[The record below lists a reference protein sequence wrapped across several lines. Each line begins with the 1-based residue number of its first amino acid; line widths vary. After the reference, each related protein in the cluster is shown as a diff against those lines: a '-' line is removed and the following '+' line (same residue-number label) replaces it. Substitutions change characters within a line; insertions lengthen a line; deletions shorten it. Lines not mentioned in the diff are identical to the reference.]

1 MNSFQFSVF
10 SFQLRGVLAWAF
22 PPRLTKPTCN
32 LNHRL
37 DSDTTQQSTSRWL
50 KPTTDNR
57 QPPFRRL
64 ITLILPLLFIV
75 VLFMLANWCF
85 PLPKARLHPPVS
97 QIVLDRNGEWLRAFL
112 ADDGMWRIAT
122 SSQQPAISKLT
133 AERIGQQPVLMADS
147 HLPKNPFTDSRRL
160 MADSHLLHQAI
171 LTSEDRWFY
180 YHYGINPV
188 SIATAFY
195 DNLKAGEV
203 VRGGSTITMQLAR
216 LMEPKARSIPNK
228 LIEMFRA
235 LQLEHAYSKSE
246 ILTSYFNMLPYGGN
260 IVGTAAASRFYFN
273 KPQHA
278 LSLGEAALL
287 AAIPNAPERL
297 RPDRFPENARKARK
311 KVLNRLLA
319 RRQISERQW
328 QEAVQE
334 PIPHKRHPLPFKAP
348 HLSRLL
354 VKHAKSTTDDRIYT
368 TIDAQVQE
376 TAVRILREYLDAE
389 RKPNLRGSHSTST
402 GAIIVMDTQSRQV
415 LAMVGSHDFFD
426 RSALGQINGTLA
438 PRSPG
443 SALKP
448 FVYALAMEE
457 GLITPETLL
466 FDVPVTYAGY
476 EPVNY
481 DGKYNGYVTARQAL
495 ARSLNVPAVNLNARL
510 KNRTSNSPPIQD
522 SKARVGGSTL
532 HAFLKQAGISTLAP
546 AQKYGLSMV
555 LGGCE
560 VNLLELTTLY
570 AGLANMGEFGPY
582 QLMLSRNSRRKNSS
596 QPSAVSSQKDSQYT
610 GNRKPKAERER
621 SKRPENQSLQRLLR
635 KETCFIITEMLT
647 NAQLPTNTVRN
658 AEAFERTMNLP
669 KIAWK
674 TGTSYGHRDAWC
686 IGYSPKLTIGVWLG
700 NFNGKGVPM
709 LSGTDAATPILF
721 ALFTALT
728 GQDMHGWFT
737 EPEQLKTRQVCALS
751 GAPVSSHCPV
761 HKEDVY
767 IPGISSV
774 AVCTIHK
781 RIYVDEAT
789 GYSLCSH
796 CRKNSRQPSAV
807 SRQQNSDQRSAL
819 SRKPIR
825 GLRRS
830 QQESVT
836 STESLL
842 TEGFR
847 KPKVSESHST
857 THTVLNETQAQIFE
871 EWPADAATWLA
882 ENGFAVSVL
891 PKHNPLCTGTIAGN
905 APIILSPAA
914 DTIYYIREGIPLEN
928 QKIRLTASA
937 SSRTQDLFWFLDG
950 ELIFQGSAGEQYW
963 LTPARGKHVLTCVD
977 AEGRSATRPLHISLI
992 R

>member
-1 MNSFQFSVF
+1 MTVMLSF
-10 SFQLRGVLAWAF
+10 L
-22 PPRLTKPTCN
+22 
-32 LNHRL
+32 
-37 DSDTTQQSTSRWL
+37 
-50 KPTTDNR
+50 
-57 QPPFRRL
+57 L
-64 ITLILPLLFIV
+64 IVI
-75 VLFMLANWCF
+75 LFMLANWCF

-112 ADDGMWRIAT
+112 ADDGMWRF
-122 SSQQPAISKLT
+122 SYQSQQIFNKSAPSLT
-133 AERIGQQPVLMADS
+133 QNS
-147 HLPKNPFTDSRRL
+147 HYGTNATTDTYSP
-160 MADSHLLHQAI
+160 LLHQAI
-171 LTSEDRWFY
+171 LISEDRWFY
-180 YHYGINPV
+180 YHYGINPI
-188 SIATAFY
+188 SIATAIY

-216 LMEPKARSIPNK
+216 LMEPKARNIPNK
-228 LIEMFRA
+228 FIEMFRA
-235 LQLEHAYSKSE
+235 FQLEHAYSKSE
-246 ILTSYFNMLPYGGN
+246 ILTFYFNMLPYGGN

-273 KPQHA
+273 KPQHT

-297 RPDRFPENARKARK
+297 RPDRFPENARKARE

-319 RRQISERQW
+319 RRQISEQQW

-334 PIPHKRHPLPFKAP
+334 PIPHKRYPLPFKAP

-354 VKHAKSTTDDRIYT
+354 IKENRKKFGVRNPSHSRTTNGRIHT
-368 TIDAQVQE
+368 TIDAKVQD
-376 TAVRILREYLDAE
+376 TAARLLSEYLGDAA
-389 RKPNLRGSHSTST
+389 RKPSLRGSHSTST
-402 GAIIVMDTQSRQV
+402 GAIIVMDTQNRHI

-426 RSALGQINGTLA
+426 RKALGQINGTLA

-448 FVYALAMEE
+448 FVYALAMQE

-466 FDVPVTYAGY
+466 FDVPVTYADY
-476 EPVNY
+476 TPVNY

-495 ARSLNVPAVNLNARL
+495 ARSLNVPAVSLNARL
-510 KNRTSNSPPIQD
+510 KNR
-522 SKARVGGSTL
+522 TL

-582 QLMLSRNSRRKNSS
+582 QLTKPH
-596 QPSAVSSQKDSQYT
+596 QPKTENY
-610 GNRKPKAERER
+610 
-621 SKRPENQSLQRLLR
+621 SKRLLR
-635 KETCFIITEMLT
+635 QETSFIITEMLT
-647 NAQLPTNTVRN
+647 NSQLPTNTVKN
-658 AEAFERTMNLP
+658 PEAFERTMNLP

-686 IGYSPKLTIGVWLG
+686 IGYSPTFTIGVWLG
-700 NFNGKGVPM
+700 NFDGKGTPM

-728 GQDMHGWFT
+728 GQDTHHWFT
-737 EPEQLKTRQVCALS
+737 KPEQLKTRQVCTLS
-751 GAPVSSHCPV
+751 GAPVSPHCPT

-767 IPGISSV
+767 IPGVSSV
-774 AVCTIHK
+774 TVCTIHK
-781 RIYVDEAT
+781 PIYVDEST

-796 CRKNSRQPSAV
+796 CWGNNDGSTGPS
-807 SRQQNSDQRSAL
+807 
-819 SRKPIR
+819 K
-825 GLRRS
+825 
-830 QQESVT
+830 
-836 STESLL
+836 
-842 TEGFR
+842 
-847 KPKVSESHST
+847 K
-857 THTVLNETQAQIFE
+857 IFE

-891 PKHNPLCTGTIAGN
+891 PAHNPLCTGTISGN
-905 APIILSPAA
+905 APIILSPAE
-914 DTIYYIREGIPLEN
+914 DTTYYIREGVSLEN

-950 ELIFQGSAGEQYW
+950 ELIFQGNAGEQYW
-963 LTPARGKHVLTCVD
+963 LTPTRGKHVLTCVD
-977 AEGRSATRPLHISLI
+977 AEGRSATRPLHISVI

>member
-1 MNSFQFSVF
+1 MMNSFQFSVF
-10 SFQLRGVLAWAF
+10 SFQLRGF
-22 PPRLTKPTCN
+22 RLTSPSSN
-32 LNHRL
+32 RHPLFGRL
-37 DSDTTQQSTSRWL
+37 MPVMLSFL
-50 KPTTDNR
+50 
-57 QPPFRRL
+57 L
-64 ITLILPLLFIV
+64 IVT
-75 VLFMLANWCF
+75 LFMVANWCF

-112 ADDGMWRIAT
+112 ADDGMWRF
-122 SSQQPAISKLT
+122 SHQSQQIFNESVPSLT
-133 AERIGQQPVLMADS
+133 ENS
-147 HLPKNPFTDSRRL
+147 HHETNATPDTYSP
-160 MADSHLLHQAI
+160 LLHQAI

-180 YHYGINPV
+180 YHYGINPI
-188 SIATAFY
+188 SIATALY

-216 LMEPKARSIPNK
+216 LMEPKARNIPNK
-228 LIEMFRA
+228 CIEMFRA
-235 LQLEHAYSKSE
+235 FQLEHAYSKSE
-246 ILTSYFNMLPYGGN
+246 ILTFYFNMLPYGGN

-273 KPQHA
+273 KPQHT

-297 RPDRFPENARKARK
+297 RPDRFPENARKARE

-319 RRQISERQW
+319 RRQISEQQW
-328 QEAVQE
+328 QEAIQE
-334 PIPHKRHPLPFKAP
+334 PIPHKRYPLPFKAP

-354 VKHAKSTTDDRIYT
+354 IKENRKKFGVRNPSHSLIKENRKKFGVRNPSHSRTQDGRIHT
-368 TIDAQVQE
+368 TIDAKVQD
-376 TAVRILREYLDAE
+376 TAARLLNEYLVDAA
-389 RKPNLRGSHSTST
+389 RKPSLRGSHSTST
-402 GAIIVMDTQSRQV
+402 GAIIVMDTQNRHI

-426 RSALGQINGTLA
+426 RKALGQINGTLA

-466 FDVPVTYAGY
+466 FDVPVTHADYT
-476 EPVNY
+476 PVNY

-510 KNRTSNSPPIQD
+510 KNR
-522 SKARVGGSTL
+522 TL

-582 QLMLSRNSRRKNSS
+582 QLTKPH
-596 QPSAVSSQKDSQYT
+596 QPKT
-610 GNRKPKAERER
+610 ENH
-621 SKRPENQSLQRLLR
+621 SKRLLR
-635 KETCFIITEMLT
+635 QETSFIITEMLT
-647 NAQLPTNTVRN
+647 NSQLPTNTVKN
-658 AEAFERTMNLP
+658 PEAFERTMNLP

-686 IGYSPKLTIGVWLG
+686 IGYSPTFTIGVWLG
-700 NFNGKGVPM
+700 NFDGKGTPL

-728 GQDMHGWFT
+728 GQDTHHWFT
-737 EPEQLKTRQVCALS
+737 KPEQLKTRQVCALS
-751 GAPVSSHCPV
+751 GAPVSPHCPT

-767 IPGISSV
+767 IPGVSSV
-774 AVCTIHK
+774 AVCAIHK
-781 RIYVDEAT
+781 PIYVDAST

-796 CRKNSRQPSAV
+796 CWGN
-807 SRQQNSDQRSAL
+807 NN
-819 SRKPIR
+819 
-825 GLRRS
+825 G
-830 QQESVT
+830 
-836 STESLL
+836 ST
-842 TEGFR
+842 GHD
-847 KPKVSESHST
+847 KK
-857 THTVLNETQAQIFE
+857 IFE

-891 PKHNPLCTGTIAGN
+891 PAHNPLCTGTIAGN
-905 APIILSPAA
+905 VPIILSPAA
-914 DTIYYIREGIPLEN
+914 DTTYYIREGVPLEN

-937 SSRTQDLFWFLDG
+937 SSRTQELFWFLDG
-950 ELIFQGSAGEQYW
+950 ELIFQGNAGEQYW

-977 AEGRSATRPLHISLI
+977 AEGRSATRPLHISVI

>member
-1 MNSFQFSVF
+1 MMRNSYQSEPPTRLRYNTAKHELGIRVF
-10 SFQLRGVLAWAF
+10 SYQFWHNLWQVCF
-22 PPRLTKPTCN
+22 RLP
-32 LNHRL
+32 LQGL
-37 DSDTTQQSTSRWL
+37 LL
-50 KPTTDNR
+50 KTVN
-57 QPPFRRL
+57 RRL
-64 ITLILPLLFIV
+64 ITLMLPLFLIIT
-75 VLFMLANWCF
+75 LSMLANWCF

-112 ADDGMWRIAT
+112 ADDGMWRIAVSHWGNVQAKT
-122 SSQQPAISKLT
+122 PSAVSKIADSRTVLT
-133 AERIGQQPVLMADS
+133 AKQADS
-147 HLPKNPFTDSRRL
+147 HSP
-160 MADSHLLHQAI
+160 LLHQAM

-188 SIATAFY
+188 SIATALY

-246 ILTSYFNMLPYGGN
+246 ILTFYFNMLPYGGN
-260 IVGTAAASRFYFN
+260 IVGTATASRFYFN

-297 RPDRFPENARKARK
+297 RPDRFPENARKARE

-319 RRQISERQW
+319 RRQISEQQW

-334 PIPHKRHPLPFKAP
+334 PIPRKRYPLPFKAP
-348 HLSRLL
+348 HLSRML
-354 VKHAKSTTDDRIYT
+354 VKENQSHAKPYPSTRLPHLQRHEWMGKTDGRIYT
-368 TIDAQVQE
+368 TIDARVQE
-376 TAVRILREYLDAE
+376 TAVRILSEYLEAE
-389 RKPNLRGSHSTST
+389 RKFSLRGSHNTST
-402 GAIIVMDTQSRQV
+402 GAIIVMDTQNRHV

-426 RSALGQINGTLA
+426 REALGQVNGTLA

-448 FVYALAMEE
+448 FVYALAMEQ

-466 FDVPVTYAGY
+466 FDVPITYAGY

-481 DGKYNGYVTARQAL
+481 NGKYNGYVTARQAL

-510 KNRTSNSPPIQD
+510 KN
-522 SKARVGGSTL
+522 VTL
-532 HAFLKQAGISTLAP
+532 HAFLKQAGISTLAS

-570 AGLANMGEFGPY
+570 VGLANMGEFGSY
-582 QLMLSRNSRRKNSS
+582 QLTLPRNSRRGEVTSPLQGFRKPRVENHSS
-596 QPSAVSSQKDSQYT
+596 QH
-610 GNRKPKAERER
+610 
-621 SKRPENQSLQRLLR
+621 LLR
-635 KETCFIITEMLT
+635 KETSFIITEMLT
-647 NAQLPTNTVRN
+647 DSQLPTNTVKN
-658 AEAFERTMNLP
+658 PEAFERTMNLP

-686 IGYSPKLTIGVWLG
+686 IGYSPTLTIGVWLG
-700 NFNGKGVPM
+700 NFNGKGAPM
-709 LSGTDAATPILF
+709 LSGAEAATPILF

-728 GQDMHGWFT
+728 GQDTHRWFT
-737 EPEQLKTRQVCALS
+737 KPEQLKTRQVCALS
-751 GAPVSSHCPV
+751 GAPVSSHCPI
-761 HKEDVY
+761 HKDDVY

-796 CRKNSRQPSAV
+796 CRKNSCQRSAV
-807 SRQQNSDQRSAL
+807 SRQKDSQYTE
-819 SRKPIR
+819 SRKP
-825 GLRRS
+825 
-830 QQESVT
+830 
-836 STESLL
+836 
-842 TEGFR
+842 
-847 KPKVSESHST
+847 KAESHFT
-857 THTVLNETQAQIFE
+857 TGTSLKDAQAQIFE
-871 EWPADAATWLA
+871 EWPANAATWLA
-882 ENGFAVSVL
+882 ENGFAVPVL

-905 APIILSPAA
+905 APIILSPAE
-914 DTIYYIREGIPLEN
+914 DTIYYIREGVPLEN
-928 QKIRLTASA
+928 QKIRLIASA

-950 ELIFQGSAGEQYW
+950 ELIFQGNAGEQYW
-963 LTPARGKHVLTCVD
+963 LTPAKGKHVLTCVD
-977 AEGRSATRPLHISLI
+977 AEGRSATRPLHISVF
-992 R
+992 

>member
-1 MNSFQFSVF
+1 MMKNSYQSEPSTRLRYNTAKHELGIRVF
-10 SFQLRGVLAWAF
+10 SYQFWHNLWQVCF
-22 PPRLTKPTCN
+22 RLP
-32 LNHRL
+32 LQGL
-37 DSDTTQQSTSRWL
+37 LL
-50 KPTTDNR
+50 KTVN
-57 QPPFRRL
+57 RRL
-64 ITLILPLLFIV
+64 ITLMLPLFLIIT
-75 VLFMLANWCF
+75 LSMLANWCF

-112 ADDGMWRIAT
+112 ADDSMWRFSRQLSVISYQSQEVFDKPDT
-122 SSQQPAISKLT
+122 SLT
-133 AERIGQQPVLMADS
+133 ENSYREA
-147 HLPKNPFTDSRRL
+147 NTTTDNYF
-160 MADSHLLHQAI
+160 LHQAM

-188 SIATAFY
+188 SIATALY

-203 VRGGSTITMQLAR
+203 VRGGSTITMQVAR

-235 LQLEHAYSKSE
+235 LQLEHTYSKSE
-246 ILTSYFNMLPYGGN
+246 ILTFYFNMLPYGGN

-297 RPDRFPENARKARK
+297 RPDRFPENARKARE

-319 RRQISERQW
+319 RRQISEQQW
-328 QEAVQE
+328 QEATQE
-334 PIPHKRHPLPFKAP
+334 PIPRKRYPLPFKAP
-348 HLSRLL
+348 HLSRML
-354 VKHAKSTTDDRIYT
+354 VKENRSHAKPYPSTRLPHLQRHEWMGKTDGRIYT
-368 TIDAQVQE
+368 TIDARVQE
-376 TAVRILREYLDAE
+376 TAVRILSEYLEAE
-389 RKPNLRGSHSTST
+389 RKLSLRGSHSTST
-402 GAIIVMDTQSRQV
+402 GAIIVMDTQNRHV

-426 RSALGQINGTLA
+426 REALGQVNGTLA

-448 FVYALAMEE
+448 FVYALAMEQ

-466 FDVPVTYAGY
+466 FDVPITYAGY

-481 DGKYNGYVTARQAL
+481 NGKYNGYVTARQAL

-510 KNRTSNSPPIQD
+510 KNRTSNSTPIQH

-570 AGLANMGEFGPY
+570 VGLANMGEFGSY
-582 QLMLSRNSRRKNSS
+582 QLTLPRNSRRGEVTSPLQGFRKPRVENHSS
-596 QPSAVSSQKDSQYT
+596 QH
-610 GNRKPKAERER
+610 
-621 SKRPENQSLQRLLR
+621 LLR
-635 KETCFIITEMLT
+635 KETSFIITEMLT
-647 NAQLPTNTVRN
+647 DSQLPTNTVKN
-658 AEAFERTMNLP
+658 PEAFERTMNLP

-686 IGYSPKLTIGVWLG
+686 IGYSPTLTIGVWLG
-700 NFNGKGVPM
+700 NFNGKGAPM
-709 LSGTDAATPILF
+709 LSGAEAATPILF

-728 GQDMHGWFT
+728 GQDTHRWFT
-737 EPEQLKTRQVCALS
+737 KPEQLKTRQVCALS
-751 GAPVSSHCPV
+751 GAPVSSHCPI
-761 HKEDVY
+761 HKDDVY

-781 RIYVDEAT
+781 RIHVDEAT

-796 CRKNSRQPSAV
+796 CRKNSRQRSAV
-807 SRQQNSDQRSAL
+807 SSQKDSQYTE
-819 SRKPIR
+819 SRKPKA
-825 GLRRS
+825 
-830 QQESVT
+830 ESNFTTNT
-836 STESLL
+836 SL
-842 TEGFR
+842 
-847 KPKVSESHST
+847 KDA
-857 THTVLNETQAQIFE
+857 QAQIFE
-871 EWPADAATWLA
+871 EWPANAATWLA
-882 ENGFAVSVL
+882 ENGFAVPVL

-905 APIILSPAA
+905 APIILSPAE
-914 DTIYYIREGIPLEN
+914 DTIYYIREGVPLEN
-928 QKIRLTASA
+928 QKIRLIASA

-950 ELIFQGSAGEQYW
+950 ELIFQGNAGEQYW
-963 LTPARGKHVLTCVD
+963 LTPTKGKHVLTCVD
-977 AEGRSATRPLHISLI
+977 AEGRSATRPLHISVFN
-992 R
+992 

>member
-1 MNSFQFSVF
+1 M
-10 SFQLRGVLAWAF
+10 
-22 PPRLTKPTCN
+22 
-32 LNHRL
+32 
-37 DSDTTQQSTSRWL
+37 
-50 KPTTDNR
+50 
-57 QPPFRRL
+57 
-64 ITLILPLLFIV
+64 
-75 VLFMLANWCF
+75 
-85 PLPKARLHPPVS
+85 
-97 QIVLDRNGEWLRAFL
+97 
-112 ADDGMWRIAT
+112 
-122 SSQQPAISKLT
+122 
-133 AERIGQQPVLMADS
+133 
-147 HLPKNPFTDSRRL
+147 
-160 MADSHLLHQAI
+160 
-171 LTSEDRWFY
+171 
-180 YHYGINPV
+180 
-188 SIATAFY
+188 
-195 DNLKAGEV
+195 
-203 VRGGSTITMQLAR
+203 
-216 LMEPKARSIPNK
+216 
-228 LIEMFRA
+228 
-235 LQLEHAYSKSE
+235 
-246 ILTSYFNMLPYGGN
+246 
-260 IVGTAAASRFYFN
+260 
-273 KPQHA
+273 
-278 LSLGEAALL
+278 
-287 AAIPNAPERL
+287 
-297 RPDRFPENARKARK
+297 RPDRFPENARKARE

-319 RRQISERQW
+319 RRQISEQQW

-334 PIPHKRHPLPFKAP
+334 PIPYKRHPLPFKAP

-354 VKHAKSTTDDRIYT
+354 VKENRKKFGVRNPSHKSATDGRIYT
-368 TIDAQVQE
+368 TIDAKVQE

-402 GAIIVMDTQSRQV
+402 GAIIVMDTQTRHV

-426 RSALGQINGTLA
+426 RRALGQINGTLA

-510 KNRTSNSPPIQD
+510 KN
-522 SKARVGGSTL
+522 VTL
-532 HAFLKQAGISTLAP
+532 HAFLKRAGISTLAP

-582 QLMLSRNSRRKNSS
+582 QLTRSRNSSQKNGN
-596 QPSAVSSQKDSQYT
+596 QPSAISYQLQDGY
-610 GNRKPKAERER
+610 ER
-621 SKRPENQSLQRLLR
+621 SIPLNRQPTAESERSERPERHFSQRLLR
-635 KETCFIITEMLT
+635 EETSFITTEMLT
-647 NAQLPTNTVRN
+647 NSQLPTNTVRN
-658 AEAFERTMNLP
+658 PEAFERTMNLP

-686 IGYSPKLTIGVWLG
+686 IGYSPTLTIGVWLG
-700 NFNGKGVPM
+700 NFDGKGAPM

-728 GQDMHGWFT
+728 GQDTHRWFT
-737 EPEQLKTRQVCALS
+737 EPEHLKTRQVCALS
-751 GAPVSSHCPV
+751 GAPPSSHCPV

-774 AVCTIHK
+774 AICTIHK

-796 CRKNSRQPSAV
+796 CRGNSYQ
-807 SRQQNSDQRSAL
+807 
-819 SRKPIR
+819 
-825 GLRRS
+825 S
-830 QQESVT
+830 QKDFDKSGT
-836 STESLL
+836 PL
-842 TEGFR
+842 TENRQLKTG
-847 KPKVSESHST
+847 
-857 THTVLNETQAQIFE
+857 NYNQIFE

-891 PKHNPLCTGTIAGN
+891 PEHNPLCTGTIAGN
-905 APIILSPAA
+905 APVILSPAE
-914 DTIYYIREGIPLEN
+914 DTIYYIREGVPLEN

-950 ELIFQGSAGEQYW
+950 ELIFQGNAGEQYW

>member
-1 MNSFQFSVF
+1 MMKNSYQSEPPTRLRYNTAKHELGIRVF
-10 SFQLRGVLAWAF
+10 SYQFWHNLWQVCF
-22 PPRLTKPTCN
+22 RLP
-32 LNHRL
+32 LQGL
-37 DSDTTQQSTSRWL
+37 LL
-50 KPTTDNR
+50 KTVN
-57 QPPFRRL
+57 RRL
-64 ITLILPLLFIV
+64 ITLMLPLFLIIT
-75 VLFMLANWCF
+75 LSMLANWCF
-85 PLPKARLHPPVS
+85 PLPKACLHPPVS

-112 ADDGMWRIAT
+112 ADDSMWRFSRQLSVISYQSQEVFDKPDT
-122 SSQQPAISKLT
+122 SLT
-133 AERIGQQPVLMADS
+133 ENSYREA
-147 HLPKNPFTDSRRL
+147 NTTTDNYF
-160 MADSHLLHQAI
+160 LHQAM

-188 SIATAFY
+188 SIATALY

-203 VRGGSTITMQLAR
+203 VRGGSTITMQVAR

-235 LQLEHAYSKSE
+235 LQLEHTYSKSE
-246 ILTSYFNMLPYGGN
+246 ILTFYFNMLPYGGN

-297 RPDRFPENARKARK
+297 RPDRFPENARKARE

-319 RRQISERQW
+319 RRQISEQQW
-328 QEAVQE
+328 QEATQE
-334 PIPHKRHPLPFKAP
+334 PIPRKRYPLPFKAP
-348 HLSRLL
+348 HLSRML
-354 VKHAKSTTDDRIYT
+354 VKENRSHAKPYPSTRLPHLQRHEWMGKTDGRIYT
-368 TIDAQVQE
+368 TIDARVQE
-376 TAVRILREYLDAE
+376 TAVRILSEYLEAE
-389 RKPNLRGSHSTST
+389 RKLSLRGSHSTST
-402 GAIIVMDTQSRQV
+402 GAIIVMDTQNRHV

-426 RSALGQINGTLA
+426 REALGQVNGTLA

-448 FVYALAMEE
+448 FVYALAMEQ

-466 FDVPVTYAGY
+466 FDVPITYAGY

-481 DGKYNGYVTARQAL
+481 NGKYNGYVTARQAL

-510 KNRTSNSPPIQD
+510 KNRTSNSTPIQH

-570 AGLANMGEFGPY
+570 VGLANMGEFGSY
-582 QLMLSRNSRRKNSS
+582 QLTLPRNSRRGEVTSPLQGFRKPRVENHSS
-596 QPSAVSSQKDSQYT
+596 QH
-610 GNRKPKAERER
+610 
-621 SKRPENQSLQRLLR
+621 LLR
-635 KETCFIITEMLT
+635 KETSFIITEMLT
-647 NAQLPTNTVRN
+647 DSQLPTNTVKN
-658 AEAFERTMNLP
+658 PEAFERTMNLP

-686 IGYSPKLTIGVWLG
+686 IGYSPTLTIGVWLG
-700 NFNGKGVPM
+700 NFNGKGAPM
-709 LSGTDAATPILF
+709 LSGAEAATPILF

-728 GQDMHGWFT
+728 GQDTHRWFT
-737 EPEQLKTRQVCALS
+737 KPEQLKTRQVCALS
-751 GAPVSSHCPV
+751 GAPVSSHCPI
-761 HKEDVY
+761 HKDDVY

-781 RIYVDEAT
+781 RIYVNEAT

-796 CRKNSRQPSAV
+796 CRKNSSQRSAV
-807 SRQQNSDQRSAL
+807 S
-819 SRKPIR
+819 SRR
-825 GLRRS
+825 G
-830 QQESVT
+830 EVT
-836 STESLL
+836 SPLQ
-842 TEGFR
+842 GFR
-847 KPKVSESHST
+847 KPKAESHFT
-857 THTVLNETQAQIFE
+857 TDTSLKDAQAQIFE
-871 EWPADAATWLA
+871 EWPANAATWLA
-882 ENGFAVSVL
+882 ENGFAVPVL

-905 APIILSPAA
+905 APIILSPAE
-914 DTIYYIREGIPLEN
+914 DTIYYIREGVPLEN
-928 QKIRLTASA
+928 QKIRLIASA

-950 ELIFQGSAGEQYW
+950 ELIFQGNAGEQYW
-963 LTPARGKHVLTCVD
+963 LTPTKGKHVLTCVD
-977 AEGRSATRPLHISLI
+977 AEGRSATRPLHISVFN
-992 R
+992 

>member
-1 MNSFQFSVF
+1 MTYPQ
-10 SFQLRGVLAWAF
+10 GII
-22 PPRLTKPTCN
+22 K
-32 LNHRL
+32 
-37 DSDTTQQSTSRWL
+37 
-50 KPTTDNR
+50 K
-57 QPPFRRL
+57 
-64 ITLILPLLFIV
+64 ILPLFSIAL
-75 VLFMLANWCF
+75 LYALANWCF

-112 ADDGMWRIAT
+112 ADDGMWRFRRQA
-122 SSQQPAISKLT
+122 SGVRCQSQEVFDKPDPALT
-133 AERIGQQPVLMADS
+133 DNWKPI
-147 HLPKNPFTDSRRL
+147 TDSP
-160 MADSHLLHQAI
+160 LLHQAI

-188 SIATAFY
+188 SIATAIY

-216 LMEPKARSIPNK
+216 LMAPKARNIPNK

-246 ILTSYFNMLPYGGN
+246 ILRFYFNMLPYGGN

-297 RPDRFPENARKARK
+297 RPDRFPENARKARE

-319 RRQISERQW
+319 RRHISEQQW

-334 PIPHKRHPLPFKAP
+334 PIPRKRYPLPFKAP
-348 HLSRLL
+348 HLARML
-354 VKHAKSTTDDRIYT
+354 VKENRWRAKPTKDGRIHT
-368 TIDAQVQE
+368 TIDAKVQD
-376 TAVRILREYLDAE
+376 TAARILNEYLVDAA
-389 RKPNLRGSHSTST
+389 RKHSLRGSHSTST
-402 GAIIVMDTQSRQV
+402 GAIIVMDTQNRHI

-426 RSALGQINGTLA
+426 RKAFGQINGTLA

-448 FVYALAMEE
+448 FVYALALEE

-466 FDVPVTYAGY
+466 FDVPVTYADY
-476 EPVNY
+476 TPVNY

-510 KNRTSNSPPIQD
+510 KN
-522 SKARVGGSTL
+522 ATL

-546 AQKYGLSMV
+546 AQRYGLSMV

-582 QLMLSRNSRRKNSS
+582 QLTKRHPLTKN
-596 QPSAVSSQKDSQYT
+596 PSK
-610 GNRKPKAERER
+610 
-621 SKRPENQSLQRLLR
+621 RLLR
-635 KETCFIITEMLT
+635 EETSFIITEMLT
-647 NAQLPTNTVRN
+647 HSQLPTNTVQN
-658 AEAFERTMNLP
+658 PEAFERTMNLP

-686 IGYSPKLTIGVWLG
+686 IGYSPTLTIGVWLG
-700 NFNGKGVPM
+700 NFDGKGTPR

-728 GQDMHGWFT
+728 GQDTHHWFT
-737 EPEQLKTRQVCALS
+737 KPEQLKTRHVCTLS
-751 GAPVSSHCPV
+751 GAPISPHCPTY
-761 HKEDVY
+761 KADVY
-767 IPGISSV
+767 IPGISPI
-774 AVCTIHK
+774 AVCAIHK
-781 RIYVDEAT
+781 RIYIDEAT

-796 CRKNSRQPSAV
+796 CRHLPTAGRTRPSVNS
-807 SRQQNSDQRSAL
+807 L
-819 SRKPIR
+819 K
-825 GLRRS
+825 
-830 QQESVT
+830 
-836 STESLL
+836 
-842 TEGFR
+842 
-847 KPKVSESHST
+847 
-857 THTVLNETQAQIFE
+857 IFE

-891 PKHNPLCTGTIAGN
+891 PAHNPLCTGTIAGN
-905 APIILSPAA
+905 APVILSPAA
-914 DTIYYIREGIPLEN
+914 DTSYYIREGVPLEN

-950 ELIFQGSAGEQYW
+950 ALIFQGKAGEQYW
-963 LTPARGKHVLTCVD
+963 LTPIRGKHVLTCVD
-977 AEGRSATRPLHISLI
+977 AEGRSATRPLHIFKLSL
-992 R
+992 RSESRGWGH

>member
-1 MNSFQFSVF
+1 MEGWVPNLLR
-10 SFQLRGVLAWAF
+10 FQLSNQIPAATIKKIV
-22 PPRLTKPTCN
+22 
-32 LNHRL
+32 
-37 DSDTTQQSTSRWL
+37 WL
-50 KPTTDNR
+50 
-57 QPPFRRL
+57 
-64 ITLILPLLFIV
+64 LPLFLIVTLF
-75 VLFMLANWCF
+75 LLANWCF

-112 ADDGMWRIAT
+112 ADDGMWRIAV
-122 SSQQPAISKLT
+122 SSQQEGIVKRKPL
-133 AERIGQQPVLMADS
+133 
-147 HLPKNPFTDSRRL
+147 TDSRQPI
-160 MADSHLLHQAI
+160 ANSHLLHQAI

-188 SIATAFY
+188 SIATAIY

-216 LMEPKARSIPNK
+216 LMEPKARNIPNK

-235 LQLEHAYSKSE
+235 FQLEHAYSKSE
-246 ILTSYFNMLPYGGN
+246 ILTFYFNMLPYGGN

-273 KPQHA
+273 KPQYT

-297 RPDRFPENARKARK
+297 RPDRFPENARKARE

-319 RRQISERQW
+319 RRQISEQQW

-334 PIPHKRHPLPFKAP
+334 PIPHKRYPLPFKAP

-354 VKHAKSTTDDRIYT
+354 TKEKQTTNGRIHT
-368 TIDAQVQE
+368 TIDAKVQD
-376 TAVRILREYLDAE
+376 TAARILNEYLVDAA
-389 RKPNLRGSHSTST
+389 RKPSLRGSHSTST
-402 GAIIVMDTQSRQV
+402 GAIIVMDTQNRHI

-426 RSALGQINGTLA
+426 RKALGQINGTLA

-466 FDVPVTYAGY
+466 FDVPVTHADYT
-476 EPVNY
+476 PVNY
-481 DGKYNGYVTARQAL
+481 DGKYNGYVTARRAL

-510 KNRTSNSPPIQD
+510 KNR
-522 SKARVGGSTL
+522 TL

-582 QLMLSRNSRRKNSS
+582 QLTKRQ
-596 QPSAVSSQKDSQYT
+596 QPKT
-610 GNRKPKAERER
+610 ENH
-621 SKRPENQSLQRLLR
+621 SKRLLR
-635 KETCFIITEMLT
+635 QETSFIITEMLT
-647 NAQLPTNTVRN
+647 NSQLPTNTVKN
-658 AEAFERTMNLP
+658 PEAFERTMNLP

-686 IGYSPKLTIGVWLG
+686 IGYSPTLTIGVWLG
-700 NFNGKGVPM
+700 NFDGKGTPM

-728 GQDMHGWFT
+728 GQDTHHWFT
-737 EPEQLKTRQVCALS
+737 KPEQLKTRHVCTLS
-751 GAPVSSHCPV
+751 GAPVSPHCPT

-767 IPGISSV
+767 IPGVSSV
-774 AVCTIHK
+774 AVCAIHK
-781 RIYVDEAT
+781 SIYVDEST

-796 CRKNSRQPSAV
+796 CWGNSH
-807 SRQQNSDQRSAL
+807 RSTGQY
-819 SRKPIR
+819 K
-825 GLRRS
+825 
-830 QQESVT
+830 
-836 STESLL
+836 
-842 TEGFR
+842 
-847 KPKVSESHST
+847 K
-857 THTVLNETQAQIFE
+857 IFE

-882 ENGFAVSVL
+882 ENGFAVPVL
-891 PKHNPLCTGTIAGN
+891 PAHNPLCTGTIAGN
-905 APIILSPAA
+905 VPIILSPAE
-914 DTIYYIREGIPLEN
+914 DTIYYIREGVPLEN

-937 SSRTQDLFWFLDG
+937 SSRTQELFWFLDG
-950 ELIFQGSAGEQYW
+950 ELIFQGNAGEQYW

-977 AEGRSATRPLHISLI
+977 AEGRSATRPLHISVI

>member
-1 MNSFQFSVF
+1 MNNFQFSVF
-10 SFQLRGVLAWAF
+10 SEEVTSKEVTRHQLKERRTVKRKPLNWKLVTRNWKLSNRQLR
-22 PPRLTKPTCN
+22 
-32 LNHRL
+32 
-37 DSDTTQQSTSRWL
+37 
-50 KPTTDNR
+50 
-57 QPPFRRL
+57 FRRL
-64 ITLILPLLFIV
+64 IILILPLLLIAI
-75 VLFMLANWCF
+75 LFMLANWCF
-85 PLPKARLHPPVS
+85 PLPEARLHPPVS

-112 ADDGMWRIAT
+112 ADDGMWRFSRQFYLSTRAFVNVEDELIGKVT
-122 SSQQPAISKLT
+122 SHQSQGVFDKSDTSLTDNRKLRT
-133 AERIGQQPVLMADS
+133 E
-147 HLPKNPFTDSRRL
+147 NY
-160 MADSHLLHQAI
+160 LLHQAI
-171 LTSEDRWFY
+171 LTSEDKWFY

-216 LMEPKARSIPNK
+216 LMEPKARTIPNK

-235 LQLEHAYSKSE
+235 LQLEHTYSKSE
-246 ILTSYFNMLPYGGN
+246 ILRFYFNMLPYGGN

-273 KPQHA
+273 KPAHA

-297 RPDRFPENARKARK
+297 RPDRFPENARKARA

-319 RRQISERQW
+319 RRQISEQQW

-348 HLSRLL
+348 HLSRML
-354 VKHAKSTTDDRIYT
+354 VKQARSTKNGRIYT
-368 TIDAQVQE
+368 TIDAKVQE

-389 RKPNLRGSHSTST
+389 RKPSLRGSHSTST
-402 GAIIVMDTQSRQV
+402 GAIIVMDTQSRHV

-448 FVYALAMEE
+448 FVYALAIEK

-510 KNRTSNSPPIQD
+510 KNRTSNSTPIQD
-522 SKARVGGSTL
+522 HRARVGGSTL

-570 AGLANMGEFGPY
+570 AGLGNMGEFGPY
-582 QLMLSRNSRRKNSS
+582 QLTKSRRLRSS
-596 QPSAVSSQKDSQYT
+596 QQSAVSNQQEGIIS
-610 GNRKPKAERER
+610 
-621 SKRPENQSLQRLLR
+621 PENQFSGTESHFSQRLLR
-635 KETCFIITEMLT
+635 KETSFIITEMLT
-647 NAQLPTNTVRN
+647 NSQLPTNTVRN
-658 AEAFERTMNLP
+658 PEAFERTMNLP

-700 NFNGKGVPM
+700 NFDGKGAPM

-728 GQDMHGWFT
+728 GQDTHRWFT
-737 EPEQLKTRQVCALS
+737 KPEQLKTRHVCALS
-751 GAPVSSHCPV
+751 GAPVSSNCPT

-774 AVCTIHK
+774 ATCTIHK
-781 RIYVDEAT
+781 RIYVDETT

-796 CRKNSRQPSAV
+796 CRKNSRQQSAV
-807 SRQQNSDQRSAL
+807 SSQKNSQYIGDQ
-819 SRKPIR
+819 
-825 GLRRS
+825 
-830 QQESVT
+830 
-836 STESLL
+836 
-842 TEGFR
+842 
-847 KPKVSESHST
+847 KPKVSESHSA
-857 THTVLNETQAQIFE
+857 THTSLKEAQIFE

-891 PKHNPLCTGTIAGN
+891 PEHNPLCTGTIAGN
-905 APIILSPAA
+905 APVILSPAE

-950 ELIFQGSAGEQYW
+950 ELIFQGNAGQQYW

>member
-1 MNSFQFSVF
+1 MLSF
-10 SFQLRGVLAWAF
+10 L
-22 PPRLTKPTCN
+22 
-32 LNHRL
+32 
-37 DSDTTQQSTSRWL
+37 
-50 KPTTDNR
+50 
-57 QPPFRRL
+57 L
-64 ITLILPLLFIV
+64 IVI
-75 VLFMLANWCF
+75 LFMLANWCF
-85 PLPKARLHPPVS
+85 PLPKAHLHPPVS

-112 ADDGMWRIAT
+112 ADDGMWRFSRQ
-122 SSQQPAISKLT
+122 SSVIRHQAQEVFDKPGETPKQKHPSVRAGLPRPY
-133 AERIGQQPVLMADS
+133 ENR
-147 HLPKNPFTDSRRL
+147 HLKTDNY
-160 MADSHLLHQAI
+160 LLHQAI
-171 LTSEDRWFY
+171 LISEDRWFY
-180 YHYGINPV
+180 YHYGINPI
-188 SIATAFY
+188 SIATAIY

-216 LMEPKARSIPNK
+216 LMEPKARNIPNK
-228 LIEMFRA
+228 FIEMFRA
-235 LQLEHAYSKSE
+235 FQLEHVYSKSE
-246 ILTSYFNMLPYGGN
+246 ILTFYFNMLPYGGN

-273 KPQHA
+273 KPQHT

-297 RPDRFPENARKARK
+297 RPDRFPENARKARE

-319 RRQISERQW
+319 RRQISEQQW

-334 PIPHKRHPLPFKAP
+334 PIPHKRYPLPFKAP

-354 VKHAKSTTDDRIYT
+354 IKENRKKFGVRNPSHSRTTNGRIHT
-368 TIDAQVQE
+368 TIDAKVQD
-376 TAVRILREYLDAE
+376 TAARLLSEYLVDAA
-389 RKPNLRGSHSTST
+389 RKPSLRGSHSTST
-402 GAIIVMDTQSRQV
+402 GAIIVMDTQNRHI

-426 RSALGQINGTLA
+426 RKALGQINGTLA

-466 FDVPVTYAGY
+466 FDVPVTYADY
-476 EPVNY
+476 TPVNY

-510 KNRTSNSPPIQD
+510 KNR
-522 SKARVGGSTL
+522 TL

-582 QLMLSRNSRRKNSS
+582 QLTKPH
-596 QPSAVSSQKDSQYT
+596 QPKT
-610 GNRKPKAERER
+610 ENH
-621 SKRPENQSLQRLLR
+621 SKRLLR
-635 KETCFIITEMLT
+635 QETSFIITEMLT
-647 NAQLPTNTVRN
+647 NSQLPTNTVKN
-658 AEAFERTMNLP
+658 PEAFERTMNLP

-686 IGYSPKLTIGVWLG
+686 IGYSPTFTIGVWLG
-700 NFNGKGVPM
+700 NFDGKGTPM

-728 GQDMHGWFT
+728 GQDTHHWFT
-737 EPEQLKTRQVCALS
+737 KPEQLKTRQVCALS
-751 GAPVSSHCPV
+751 GAPVSPHCPT

-767 IPGISSV
+767 IPGVSSV
-774 AVCTIHK
+774 AVCAIHK
-781 RIYVDEAT
+781 PIYVDEST

-796 CRKNSRQPSAV
+796 CWGNNDGSTGPS
-807 SRQQNSDQRSAL
+807 
-819 SRKPIR
+819 K
-825 GLRRS
+825 
-830 QQESVT
+830 
-836 STESLL
+836 
-842 TEGFR
+842 
-847 KPKVSESHST
+847 K
-857 THTVLNETQAQIFE
+857 IFE

-891 PKHNPLCTGTIAGN
+891 PAHNPLCTGTISGN
-905 APIILSPAA
+905 APIILSPAE
-914 DTIYYIREGIPLEN
+914 DTTYYIREGVSLEN

-950 ELIFQGSAGEQYW
+950 ELIFQGNAGEQYW
-963 LTPARGKHVLTCVD
+963 LTPTRGKHVLTCVD
-977 AEGRSATRPLHISLI
+977 AEGRSATRPLHISVI